1 MIVSSVRTVQQS
13 RFTNAPQRRLF
24 SSTGWNSLISAKTVV
39 LWRQAG
45 FVSYPGVRASIRR
58 PNFNSLEK
66 KKKCSQ
72 PLRYKLQSINC
83 NKMYFLNAIKKKK
96 ITFLIWQR
104 FHLQIIHKWYFITF
118 ADYLILKKRSKN
130 RYSPSFAISSVADSV
145 HKLF

>member
-83 NKMYFLNAIKKKK
+83 IKMYFLNAIKKKNY
-96 ITFLIWQR
+96 ISNMATFSSANNTQVI
-104 FHLQIIHKWYFITF
+104 FHHICRLFNI
-118 ADYLILKKRSKN
+118 KKRSKN